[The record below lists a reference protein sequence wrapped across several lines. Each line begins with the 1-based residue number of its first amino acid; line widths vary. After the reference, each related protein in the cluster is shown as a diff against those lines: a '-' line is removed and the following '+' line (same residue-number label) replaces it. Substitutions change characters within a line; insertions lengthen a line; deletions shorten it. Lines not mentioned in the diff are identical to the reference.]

1 MLTEQ
6 LTMTTEKSRANP
18 SRPESK
24 PCTGITDLHVRLEAV
39 INYCRDHEG
48 KDCEEV
54 LRLMGEEA

>member
-1 MLTEQ
+1 MPNEQ
-6 LTMTTEKSRANP
+6 LTMAAEKSLADHN
-18 SRPESK
+18 RPESK
-24 PCTGITDLHVRLEAV
+24 PCLGITDLHIRLEAV